1 MKTKLTGFIVAAFL
15 LINISMAFAAE
26 KLVQVGTQADN
37 VGTSYINEKGVL
49 TGFEVEVLREID
61 QRLPDYAFEY
71 KTMDFATLF
80 IALGS
85 KKLDLITSNIQWSAE
100 REKKYLFTKETFY
113 STPYKLVVKES
124 ENSIKSF
131 RDLTGKKV
139 GLLGTGLQAK
149 VFADY
154 VERGKLEVEVVPG
167 KSNTELV
174 SLLFADRVD
183 ALVLPE
189 HQAVVFKKYRD
200 RALKTVGKGLI
211 PLNLTVSEVGAHFLT
226 GKEDVALRDR
236 LDWAL
241 QSLRKDGT
249 LSRLSIEWFGQDFT
263 VPFDVEEV
271 GK

>member
-1 MKTKLTGFIVAAFL
+1 MKTKLAGLLVVAAL
-15 LINISMAFAAE
+15 LVTGNPTAFAAE
-26 KLVQVGTQADN
+26 RLLQVGTQADN
-37 VGTSYINEKGVL
+37 AGTSYIDDKGAL

-61 QRLPDYAFEY
+61 RRLPEYAFEY

-113 STPYKLVVKES
+113 STPYKLVVKGS
-124 ENSIKSF
+124 ENNIKSF

-139 GLLGTGLQAK
+139 GVLGTGLQAK
-149 VFADY
+149 VLADY
-154 VERGKLEVEVVPG
+154 IDRSKLEAEVVPA

-189 HQAVVFKKYRD
+189 HQAVVFKKYRNRD
-200 RALKTVGKGLI
+200 LKAVGKGLI
-211 PLNLTVSEVGAHFLT
+211 PLNLTVSEVGAHFLL
-226 GKEDVALRDR
+226 GKDDTVLRDR

-241 QSLRKDGT
+241 QGMRKDGT

-263 VPFDVEEV
+263 VPFEVEE
-271 GK
+271 